1 VTGIVKAQL
10 SGLAET
16 LAGLRER
23 VRQAV
28 AGELGR
34 AVGDAVRQV
43 VQAVV
48 ADRAEPPQRR
58 TPASRWDDEDDD
70 DRGGWGRPRD
80 PWHDRRDEDDD
91 CHGRHTPTRHEA
103 PAADPPAVSASVST
117 AVAAGV
123 FVTRWW
129 LLRRGT
135 LLAAAGLGLGVGL
148 LGVAGGPL
156 ARAAVAVLAA
166 TAEVLTATDALGD
179 GAARLEHL

>member
-1 VTGIVKAQL
+1 MTGIMKAQL
-10 SGLAET
+10 TGLAET
-16 LAGLRER
+16 LADLREK
-23 VRQAV
+23 VRAAV

-48 ADRAEPPQRR
+48 AGRADPPPAPR

-70 DRGGWGRPRD
+70 DRDGWGRPRG
-80 PWHDRRDEDDD
+80 PWHDRDDEEVGY
-91 CHGRHTPTRHEA
+91 GRRAPTRHE
-103 PAADPPAVSASVST
+103 PPPGEPPAASVSA

-123 FVTRWW
+123 FVSRWW

-166 TAEVLTATDALGD
+166 TAEVLTATDAPGD